1 MKQLKEVKQRQ
12 IPNLTHTHSP
22 GFFSQFILIAASVTR
37 SCNRHFYSLMELTN
51 ITYLD
56 QLEVSKDNYNLKVR
70 IIKLWRQLEMGNVEE
85 TRAIHMILMDEKGHN
100 KKDYPDVFDDLL
112 EQKMAFKIDITN
124 YNLQCMNTANRSY
137 TISRMTD
144 DSTIISTLEKKHR
157 IEDASQSYSI
167 SGRSDN
173 DTSQETVNL
182 KGTLSVT
189 DDNETPL
196 SLRMPSTGRSTLADE
211 KTRKTITHCDLKR
224 NFMEVYDLDES
235 PAQSSTKPRLFL
247 NGQKKLIS
255 SNPSTNMHNYNRSTA
270 TPSSNI
276 RHSSIRNNGMPRDTN
291 NSAFGENSTV
301 TMLQSGKHKLK
312 RKSTNISPIP
322 MVDLTSDEDVDEQ
335 EIVKNVCVG
344 ISKDYLDHGDQSFI
358 CEKCHS
364 KLWKDEAFRGNKAQ
378 NKTSYSLCCSNA
390 KVELPKYKEAPPIY
404 QNLYC
409 LLDSKSKMFMKNIR
423 RYNSMFSFT
432 SMGGKIDSSI
442 NRGGAPYIFRL
453 SGQNYH
459 TMGSLLPEHGSKPKF
474 SQLYIYDTE
483 NEVSNR
489 QGVFGEL
496 RNGSTS
502 SSQLLDIEIIQYLK
516 VMLDSNNE
524 LVKSYRI
531 VRDCLHVN
539 PQADLKLRLIGRR
552 QQDGR
557 MYNLPTSSEV
567 AALIVGDI
575 GDSFESRDI
584 IVRTQAG
591 SLHRISELHP
601 SYLPLQYPLL
611 FPYGD
616 DGYKVDIPHR
626 DVTSI
631 SKNKRQSCTMREF
644 FAYRI
649 QDRVNN
655 FSLILNSRR
664 LFQQFLVDAY
674 TMVESERLFF
684 IRKQQK
690 VLRCESF
697 ENLRN
702 VQNQGNTDIS
712 NLGQRVILP
721 SSFTGGARY
730 MMQNYLDAMSLCKWF
745 GYPDFFITVTCN
757 PKWPEIKRFLKDTT
771 VNPEDRPDIL
781 CRLFKI
787 KLDALIKDLKENSL
801 LGKVQAVV
809 YTVEFQKRGL
819 PHSHICLFMHADHK
833 LPTVEHIDPIISAEI
848 PDKSED
854 PQLYALV
861 SEFMMHGPCGSHNMN
876 CPCMIDNKCS
886 KNFPK
891 KFSDQ
896 TSIDSDGFPLYRR
909 RDSGLF
915 VEKSGV
921 KLDNRNVVAYNKLLL
936 RRYQAHINVEWCNQG
951 GSIKYLFKYINKGP
965 DRATV
970 AVVESNQE
978 CADDDDVVDEIK
990 QYYDCRY
997 LSACEASWRIFAY
1010 DVHYRT
1016 PSVMRLPFHLPGQ
1029 QQVVYC
1035 EDDDLDSVLNKPTV
1049 ASSMFLSWMKCNETY
1064 EHGRDLT
1071 YVEFPTQ
1078 FVWKLKDRF
1087 KGPKSF
1093 EDILTVNGIQYP
1105 TFRDACYALGILDD
1119 DKEYIEAIEE
1129 ASHSGSG
1136 YYLRALFAT
1145 MLTSNSLSRPDFV
1158 WQNTWEYLSD
1168 GILYKQRLL
1177 LKSPDLTLNEDQ
1189 IKSLTL
1195 FEIEQILLR
1204 NNSTLRNFSMMP
1216 YPNDELISSSNN
1228 RFINEELAY
1237 DRLSLQNEF
1246 DHLHK
1251 ALTDEQRRTLSAAI
1265 RCKGEIVL
1273 NVASSGIASLLL
1285 TGGRTAHSRFLIPLN
1300 LTEDS
1305 LCHIKPQS
1313 DVACLLKKTKL
1324 IIWDEAP
1331 MIHKHAFEALD
1342 RTLRDILS
1350 SDNMNNS
1357 HLPFGGKVI
1366 VFGGDFRQILP
1377 VIPNGSRQDIINASL
1392 SSSYIW
1398 VKCKVLQLSKNMR
1411 LSVGN
1416 ESSDV
1421 QQTKLF
1427 AKWLLDLG
1435 EGSIGG
1441 SNDGEA
1447 IIDIPDDLLI
1457 TNSLDP
1463 VASLIDFVYPSF
1475 LENLR
1480 NPKFFQ
1486 ERAILAPT
1494 NEVVQEINDRLLSMF
1509 PGDEKEYLS
1518 SDTICQSEYLP
1529 DNFDQALYSPDVLN
1543 GLKLSGLSNHKL
1555 VLKVGVPVMLLRN
1568 IDQKSGLCN
1577 GTRLQVISLGNRVIE
1592 AEIISG
1598 SNIGSR
1604 TFIPRLSLTPSDK
1617 RIPFKF
1623 QRRQFP
1629 LAVCFVMTINKSQG
1643 QSLSKVGL
1651 FLRQPVFT
1659 HGQLYVALSRVTS
1672 RRGLKLLILD
1682 KDGQITS
1689 RTSNV
1694 VYKEV
1699 FGHL

>member
-1 MKQLKEVKQRQ
+1 
-12 IPNLTHTHSP
+12 
-22 GFFSQFILIAASVTR
+22 
-37 SCNRHFYSLMELTN
+37 
-51 ITYLD
+51 
-56 QLEVSKDNYNLKVR
+56 
-70 IIKLWRQLEMGNVEE
+70 
-85 TRAIHMILMDEKGHN
+85 
-100 KKDYPDVFDDLL
+100 
-112 EQKMAFKIDITN
+112 
-124 YNLQCMNTANRSY
+124 
-137 TISRMTD
+137 
-144 DSTIISTLEKKHR
+144 
-157 IEDASQSYSI
+157 
-167 SGRSDN
+167 
-173 DTSQETVNL
+173 
-182 KGTLSVT
+182 
-189 DDNETPL
+189 
-196 SLRMPSTGRSTLADE
+196 
-211 KTRKTITHCDLKR
+211 
-224 NFMEVYDLDES
+224 
-235 PAQSSTKPRLFL
+235 
-247 NGQKKLIS
+247 
-255 SNPSTNMHNYNRSTA
+255 
-270 TPSSNI
+270 
-276 RHSSIRNNGMPRDTN
+276 
-291 NSAFGENSTV
+291 
-301 TMLQSGKHKLK
+301 MLQSGKHKLK
-312 RKSTNISPIP
+312 RKR
-322 MVDLTSDEDVDEQ
+322 
-335 EIVKNVCVG
+335 

-409 LLDSKSKMFMKNIR
+409 LLDSKSKMFVKNIR

-432 SMGGKIDSSI
+432 SIGGKIDSSI

-489 QGVFGEL
+489 QGVFGES

-575 GDSFESRDI
+575 GDSFESRYI

-616 DGYKVDIPHR
+616 DGYRVDIPHR

-787 KLDALIKDLKENSL
+787 KFDALIKDLKENSL

-833 LPTVEHIDPIISAEI
+833 LPTVEHIDPIISTEI

-978 CADDDDVVDEIK
+978 CADDDDDVVDEIK

-1078 FVWKLKDRF
+1078 FVWKLKDRCWEPRRRGF
-1087 KGPKSF
+1087 SVGRIHSVSPLLGEAYFLRILLNKVKGPKSF

-1105 TFRDACYALGILDD
+1105 TFRDACYALDILDD

-1251 ALTDEQRRTLSAAI
+1251 ALTDEQRRVYHDIMGSIQHNRGGVFFVYGYGGTGKTFLWKTLSAAI
-1265 RCKGEIVL
+1265 RCKSEIVL

-1357 HLPFGGKVI
+1357 HLPFGGK
-1366 VFGGDFRQILP
+1366 FILH
-1377 VIPNGSRQDIINASL
+1377 
-1392 SSSYIW
+1392 
-1398 VKCKVLQLSKNMR
+1398 
-1411 LSVGN
+1411 
-1416 ESSDV
+1416 
-1421 QQTKLF
+1421 
-1427 AKWLLDLG
+1427 LG
-1435 EGSIGG
+1435 
-1441 SNDGEA
+1441 
-1447 IIDIPDDLLI
+1447 
-1457 TNSLDP
+1457 
-1463 VASLIDFVYPSF
+1463 
-1475 LENLR
+1475 
-1480 NPKFFQ
+1480 K
-1486 ERAILAPT
+1486 
-1494 NEVVQEINDRLLSMF
+1494 M
-1509 PGDEKEYLS
+1509 
-1518 SDTICQSEYLP
+1518 
-1529 DNFDQALYSPDVLN
+1529 
-1543 GLKLSGLSNHKL
+1543 
-1555 VLKVGVPVMLLRN
+1555 
-1568 IDQKSGLCN
+1568 
-1577 GTRLQVISLGNRVIE
+1577 
-1592 AEIISG
+1592 
-1598 SNIGSR
+1598 
-1604 TFIPRLSLTPSDK
+1604 
-1617 RIPFKF
+1617 
-1623 QRRQFP
+1623 
-1629 LAVCFVMTINKSQG
+1629 
-1643 QSLSKVGL
+1643 
-1651 FLRQPVFT
+1651 
-1659 HGQLYVALSRVTS
+1659 
-1672 RRGLKLLILD
+1672 
-1682 KDGQITS
+1682 
-1689 RTSNV
+1689 
-1694 VYKEV
+1694 
-1699 FGHL
+1699 